1 MNNKINN
8 KNIKEEYTNSVL
20 NTINIENLIK
30 NFQIDDL
37 NGISDYLLDTWKEL
51 YLYSDDIIKG
61 LNFITFKRVRIFF
74 NNYISIINYLEYYL
88 NVYLCYLIKIIVD
101 I

>member
-61 LNFITFKRVRIFF
+61 LNFITFKRVRIFL
-74 NNYISIINYLEYYL
+74 IIILVL
-88 NVYLCYLIKIIVD
+88 
-101 I
+101 

>member
-37 NGISDYLLDTWKEL
+37 NGISDYLIDTWKEL

-74 NNYISIINYLEYYL
+74 NN
-88 NVYLCYLIKIIVD
+88 
-101 I
+101 

>member
-61 LNFITFKRVRIFF
+61 LNFITFKRVRIYF
-74 NNYISIINYLEYYL
+74 NN
-88 NVYLCYLIKIIVD
+88 
-101 I
+101 

>member
-8 KNIKEEYTNSVL
+8 KNIKEEYNNSVL

-61 LNFITFKRVRIFF
+61 LNFITFKRVRIFI
-74 NNYISIINYLEYYL
+74 NN
-88 NVYLCYLIKIIVD
+88 
-101 I
+101 

>member
-1 MNNKINN
+1 MNYIKNN
-8 KNIKEEYTNSVL
+8 NTIKEEYSKTLL

-30 NFQIDDL
+30 NFQINDL

-61 LNFITFKRVRIFF
+61 LNFITFKRVRIFLF
-74 NNYISIINYLEYYL
+74 IF
-88 NVYLCYLIKIIVD
+88 
-101 I
+101 

>member
-8 KNIKEEYTNSVL
+8 KNIKEEYTKSVL

-74 NNYISIINYLEYYL
+74 YKL
-88 NVYLCYLIKIIVD
+88 N
-101 I
+101 

>member
-8 KNIKEEYTNSVL
+8 KNIKEEYTKTVL

-30 NFQIDDL
+30 NFQIEDL
-37 NGISDYLLDTWKEL
+37 KGISDYLLDTWKEL

-74 NNYISIINYLEYYL
+74 NN
-88 NVYLCYLIKIIVD
+88 
-101 I
+101 

>member
-74 NNYISIINYLEYYL
+74 NN
-88 NVYLCYLIKIIVD
+88 
-101 I
+101 

>member
-8 KNIKEEYTNSVL
+8 KNIKEEYNNSVL

-74 NNYISIINYLEYYL
+74 YKL
-88 NVYLCYLIKIIVD
+88 N
-101 I
+101 

>member
-8 KNIKEEYTNSVL
+8 KTIKEEYSKTVL

-61 LNFITFKRVRIFF
+61 LNFITFKRVRILF
-74 NNYISIINYLEYYL
+74 NNYISIINYLEFYL

>member
-8 KNIKEEYTNSVL
+8 KNIKEEYTKTVL

-61 LNFITFKRVRIFF
+61 LNFITFKRVRIYF
-74 NNYISIINYLEYYL
+74 NN
-88 NVYLCYLIKIIVD
+88 
-101 I
+101 

>member
-8 KNIKEEYTNSVL
+8 KNIKEEYTKSVL

-74 NNYISIINYLEYYL
+74 NN
-88 NVYLCYLIKIIVD
+88 
-101 I
+101 

>member
-8 KNIKEEYTNSVL
+8 KNIKEEYTKSVL

-61 LNFITFKRVRIFF
+61 LNFITFKRVRIYF
-74 NNYISIINYLEYYL
+74 NN
-88 NVYLCYLIKIIVD
+88 
-101 I
+101 